1 MNKIILKKNKELI
14 GVSNIVISEIDNKIF
29 INNSNQ
35 IHNSTKG
42 SMAVYTED
50 NCSSLEGAGPSCQ
63 WNSETLTLEVTNIN
77 TEKSINKRIEAE
89 SIQVSDSIHVSN
101 LNTENS
107 INKRIKAE
115 SIQVSIL
122 NTEISTNKKIEAE
135 AIHVSEFFETEK
147 IAVKKWIGFASKKN
161 PNEHPFKISLYSD
174 RLTGKEYIVFIGNEY
189 KESFR
194 KNLIIFDEDR
204 IRFNQTINI
213 KQKTPNSSIGNRG
226 DLAGDINFDEN
237 FIYYCTK
244 DFDGESKIWK
254 RVELSLW

>member
-63 WNSETLTLEVTNIN
+63 WNSQTLTLEVTNIS
-77 TEKSINKRIEAE
+77 TEKSINKR
-89 SIQVSDSIHVSN
+89 
-101 LNTENS
+101 
-107 INKRIKAE
+107 
-115 SIQVSIL
+115 
-122 NTEISTNKKIEAE
+122 IEAE

-147 IAVKKWIGFASKKN
+147 FAVKKWIGFSSKKN
-161 PNEHPFKISLYSD
+161 PNEHPFKISLYYD
-174 RLTGKEYIVFIGNEY
+174 KLTGKEYIIFIGNEY
-189 KESFR
+189 EDSIR
-194 KNLIIFDEDR
+194 KYLIMFDEDR